1 MEMLTDARQRP
12 DARLLVVEDE
22 PNILELLSASLR
34 YAGFDVVTAAAG
46 TEAVQAAQR
55 HRPDLIV
62 LDVMLPDMDGFDV
75 IRRLRGGGARIPV
88 VFLTARDATEDK
100 IRGLTLGGDDY
111 VTKPFSLEEVI
122 ARIRAVLRR
131 TRGDGVEP
139 TPRLTF
145 ADLELDEESHEVW
158 RSGEQIQLSPTE
170 FKLLRYFMSNANRVL
185 SKMQILD
192 HVWDYDFR
200 GDTGIVESYVSVLRR
215 KIDTKEPRL
224 IHTLRG
230 VGYVLRLPSSK
241 ARSAMTAQR
250 AGSRAARPWHA
261 LRDLSN
267 RMSLRTKL
275 ITGLL
280 ALVIAAV
287 AAISISSVWVLRSYP

>member
-1 MEMLTDARQRP
+1 METLTDARQRA

-111 VTKPFSLEEVI
+111 VTKPFSPREL
-122 ARIRAVLRR
+122 ALRVR
-131 TRGDGVEP
+131 
-139 TPRLTF
+139 
-145 ADLELDEESHEVW
+145 
-158 RSGEQIQLSPTE
+158 
-170 FKLLRYFMSNANRVL
+170 
-185 SKMQILD
+185 
-192 HVWDYDFR
+192 
-200 GDTGIVESYVSVLRR
+200 SVLRR
-215 KIDTKEPRL
+215 ARGTGLPESRPEGVIADGDLTVDLTAHEVRVGKTLLSLTSREYDLLVFLMQHPRKAFTREQLLNQVWSWTFGDTSTVTVHVRRLREKLESDPTMPRR
-224 IHTLRG
+224 IVTVWG
-230 VGYVLRLPSSK
+230 VGYRYEPG
-241 ARSAMTAQR
+241 A
-250 AGSRAARPWHA
+250 
-261 LRDLSN
+261 D
-267 RMSLRTKL
+267 
-275 ITGLL
+275 
-280 ALVIAAV
+280 
-287 AAISISSVWVLRSYP
+287 